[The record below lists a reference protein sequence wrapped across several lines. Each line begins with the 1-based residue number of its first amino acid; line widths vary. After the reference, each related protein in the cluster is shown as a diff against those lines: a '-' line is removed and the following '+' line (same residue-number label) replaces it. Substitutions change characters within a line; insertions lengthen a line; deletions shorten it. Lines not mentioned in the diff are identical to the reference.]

1 MKQYEISVCILY
13 PVRSLHFVPGL
24 QSAVC
29 ILHWPDWYWCF
40 FSSEPQVW
48 TQILELE
55 IKILLRLSWPL
66 SLMCR
71 LYIEELPSTM
81 MELWLLY
88 TNWRRMQMRGLTVW
102 LPLMLF
108 WVVTACVEMNLLRV
122 PKVWTFRLLDSSW
135 IFRSSEMWFEFL
147 SFIEINFDFHWVG
160 SMLDYF
166 RSNGSQCN
174 FRPRNTTSV
183 HGRQLPSTVD
193 NFRQHLVHHN
203 TSFIAFSMNKLKMKV
218 GISTKVE
225 HTKWSVAF
233 YQEGNCSLF
242 IWRMLQWQQDYGSVS
257 SVWIFWSTQI
267 SPN

>member
-1 MKQYEISVCILY
+1 MTNANARLNSMAASDALLSGHSVCWNEPTTGPQGVNI
-13 PVRSLHFVPGL
+13 
-24 QSAVC
+24 SASR
-29 ILHWPDWYWCF
+29 
-40 FSSEPQVW
+40 FS
-48 TQILELE
+48 
-55 IKILLRLSWPL
+55 
-66 SLMCR
+66 
-71 LYIEELPSTM
+71 
-81 MELWLLY
+81 
-88 TNWRRMQMRGLTVW
+88 
-102 LPLMLF
+102 
-108 WVVTACVEMNLLRV
+108 
-122 PKVWTFRLLDSSW
+122 
-135 IFRSSEMWFEFL
+135 IFRSSEMWFKFL

>member
-1 MKQYEISVCILY
+1 
-13 PVRSLHFVPGL
+13 
-24 QSAVC
+24 
-29 ILHWPDWYWCF
+29 
-40 FSSEPQVW
+40 
-48 TQILELE
+48 
-55 IKILLRLSWPL
+55 
-66 SLMCR
+66 
-71 LYIEELPSTM
+71 M

-108 WVVTACVEMNLLRV
+108 WVVTACVEMNPLRV

-135 IFRSSEMWFEFL
+135 IFRSSEMWFKFL

-225 HTKWSVAF
+225 HTKWSMAF